1 MAALLLP
8 TNITPVGV
16 DKLLS
21 LKENN
26 IKKRKFMNNRFP
38 KLKAVVYRH
47 MQFLSFKDKL
57 NMFFSDVKQAT
68 HISKRLAISITKDMY
83 SYLYNT
89 RDIWTSIDDRFCT
102 TTKKKMLELYEQ
114 EPTDFKSYL
123 LQFGYIC
130 PYPKRNQEICGKEV
144 EGTLC
149 KTHSICQNRLRSRIS
164 LSLPS
169 LPTDLSNIIF
179 KYSLPYSKLTFS

>member
-1 MAALLLP
+1 MSTPTAT

-16 DKLLS
+16 DKILS

-26 IKKRKFMNNRFP
+26 IKKRKFMDNRFP
-38 KLKAVVYRH
+38 KLKGLVYRR

-57 NMFFSDVKQAT
+57 RWFFTAVKQAR
-68 HISKRLAISITKDMY
+68 HISKREAISITKDMY
-83 SYLYNT
+83 TYLYNT

-130 PYPKRNQEICGKEV
+130 PYPKRNQEICSKQV
-144 EGTLC
+144 NGTLC
-149 KTHSICQNRLRSRIS
+149 KTHSICQDRLCSRIS
-164 LSLPS
+164 LSLPC

-179 KYSLPYSKLTFS
+179 KYSLPY